1 MLAAAVAVP
10 AAIDAAQAAG
20 DARPGPGR
28 GPLDGQPDIQ
38 GTWRPLIGG
47 GRSLEDPGVPG
58 GIEEEIARSQGK
70 SKKNPSRVV
79 DPPDGKVP
87 YQPWAA
93 ALRQQQMDN
102 EIGATR
108 PEHIDT
114 QARCLVLGAI
124 RQSANAN
131 EFLQVPGFV
140 VLVNEAYHNYRVIP
154 VDGRPALPDTIKL
167 WGGDSRGRWEGNTLV
182 VEVRNLNGKNRLSHD
197 GDFLSD
203 TAAHRRALHVRGR
216 RSHEL
221 RGDHRRPDGVHAD
234 LEDRASRTCA
244 RSSGRR
250 TRCGKLRATR
260 ASAAPRSCC
269 RSRSSSAST
278 HTLQAHVT
286 ALRLMFDVAGRSR
299 GRDERRGGGG
309 VATGHERGMEGRGEG
324 RDEAGG

>member
-1 MLAAAVAVP
+1 MKGGWFRSCVVVAILAAPSFVAAP
-10 AAIDAAQAAG
+10 LMAQAAG
-20 DARPGPGR
+20 TGPWTGTR
-28 GPLDGQPDIQ
+28 TPDGQPDIQ

-58 GIEEEIARSQGK
+58 GIEEEIARSEGK

-131 EFLQVPGFV
+131 EFLQIPGFV
-140 VLVNEAYHNYRVIP
+140 VLLNEAYHNYRVIP
-154 VDGRPALPDTIKL
+154 IDGRPDMPDTIKL
-167 WGGDSRGRWEGNTLV
+167 WGGDSRGRWEGSTLV
-182 VEVRNLNGKNRLSHD
+182 VEVKNLNGKNRLSHD

-203 TAAHRRALHVRGR
+203 TARIVERYTFTDADHMTYEATIDDPRVFIRPWKIAIPNVRAKQ
-216 RSHEL
+216 RSTDETWESACHE
-221 RGDHRRPDGVHAD
+221 G
-234 LEDRASRTCA
+234 E
-244 RSSGRR
+244 RSAGIM
-250 TRCGKLRATR
+250 
-260 ASAAPRSCC
+260 
-269 RSRSSSAST
+269 
-278 HTLQAHVT
+278 LQE
-286 ALRLMFDVAGRSR
+286 SK
-299 GRDERRGGGG
+299 
-309 VATGHERGMEGRGEG
+309 
-324 RDEAGG
+324 